1 MAQATPV
8 EELCDYHRE
17 LSRDVLTHAYNRSF
31 FESQLLQL
39 MEADG
44 VLLLDLDHFGT
55 INETYGRQAGD
66 IAIRTVV
73 GAVSACVRSSSDAL
87 VRYGDDEFLLLFHHI
102 PPHIFAQRAEEIRAS
117 VEAIRLT
124 DYPDLRLTVSLGG
137 VYGTCPIEP
146 AIVQAET
153 LLHDAKQTRNCCLL
167 RQYTE
172 EK

>member
-1 MAQATPV
+1 MT
-8 EELCDYHRE
+8 
-17 LSRDVLTHAYNRSF
+17 
-31 FESQLLQL
+31 
-39 MEADG
+39 
-44 VLLLDLDHFGT
+44 
-55 INETYGRQAGD
+55 
-66 IAIRTVV
+66 
-73 GAVSACVRSSSDAL
+73 SSCCCSP
-87 VRYGDDEFLLLFHHI
+87 HI

-137 VYGTCPIEP
+137 VYGACPIEP

>member
-1 MAQATPV
+1 M
-8 EELCDYHRE
+8 
-17 LSRDVLTHAYNRSF
+17 LTHAYNRSF
-31 FESQLLQL
+31 FESHLLQQ

-73 GAVSACVRSSSDAL
+73 GAISACVRSSSDAL
-87 VRYGDDEFLLLFHHI
+87 VRYGDDEFLLLFPHI

-137 VYGTCPIEP
+137 VYGACPIEP